1 MSTKAGTMGFSGRP
15 ALFTFWT
22 VTVSVLAAAALIL
35 SAVALN
41 VAGRGDRSVTSVEG
55 SGTRKA
61 ESNGSLDEA
70 VVALSPLKQSL
81 MAYDR
86 ALRQRDRLLKE
97 WDRSV
102 TSVKGSGTRVLA
114 ETVQAD
120 PSHRRRLDEAVVALW
135 PLKESLIIAYDRAL
149 RQRDR
154 LVKEW
159 YRSRSTSGTRSQS
172 SR

>member
-22 VTVSVLAAAALIL
+22 VAVSVLAAAALIL

-41 VAGRGDRSVTSVEG
+41 VAGRGDRSVTGVEG
-55 SGTRKA
+55 SGTRVA
-61 ESNGSLDEA
+61 ESNGSLDEG
-70 VVALSPLKQSL
+70 VVAQLPLNESL
-81 MAYDR
+81 IIAYDR

-97 WDRSV
+97 WDRPGGPA
-102 TSVKGSGTRVLA
+102 GS
-114 ETVQAD
+114 
-120 PSHRRRLDEAVVALW
+120 LDDGVVAQL

-154 LVKEW
+154 LLKEW
-159 YRSRSTSGTRSQS
+159 DRPARSAVP
-172 SR
+172 